1 MVFPAFW
8 YAGRDLLPTCFQHMV
23 RRHRRP
29 AGDAQQPTGLLQ
41 QIFESLSLH
50 MQKTRY
56 PNGYLVFW
64 YAGRDSNPQPSEPE
78 SDALSIEPPAHLL
91 HSQAII
97 AVFLAFVKGAEK
109 NIFCILMGLHRE
121 SGCFLRFSVV

>member
-56 PNGYLVFW
+56 PNGYLVFM
-64 YAGRDSNPQPSEPE
+64 AEDEGF
-78 SDALSIEPPAHLL
+78 EPPQTE
-91 HSQAII
+91 S
-97 AVFLAFVKGAEK
+97 
-109 NIFCILMGLHRE
+109 E
-121 SGCFLRFSVV
+121 SGVLPLHKSSIARTLIIIRIFLKKSSIFLQK